1 MVTPQHKGKNVHTE
15 AQFNFAVADAIDSG
29 DVEVVRQIIRKHPE
43 QRDVFTPFAG
53 GTWLHYAAG
62 ESEPEI
68 VLELLDLG
76 FPVNAKAKHDGEV
89 ALVRAASAGRP
100 QNVKVLLSA
109 GSEIDSSASVR
120 NPLFAAIVGR
130 SADCV
135 TLILG
140 AGVDATIRY
149 NTDTMKDMDA
159 LAFALMRGERECAEV
174 IARWMVG
181 DDDDAMTEVLA
192 KADEIAD
199 RNAHA

>member
-1 MVTPQHKGKNVHTE
+1 MNTE
-15 AQFNFAVADAIDSG
+15 ALFNFSVADAIDSG
-29 DVEVVRQIIRKHPE
+29 DVEVVRQIIKNHPE
-43 QRDVFTPFAG
+43 QRNVFTPFAG

-62 ESEPEI
+62 QSEPEI
-68 VLELLDLG
+68 LLELLDLG
-76 FPVNAKAKHDGEV
+76 FSVNAKAKHDGEV
-89 ALVRAASAGRP
+89 ALVRAAGAGRP
-100 QNVKVLLSA
+100 QNVEVLLSA
-109 GSEIDSSASVR
+109 GSEIDSSASLR

-135 TLILG
+135 TLILDAG
-140 AGVDATIRY
+140 ADAAIRY

-192 KADEIAD
+192 KANEIAD
-199 RNAHA
+199 GNAHD